1 MWILEVVA
9 LEKRHLNNISCQL
22 FAAVVAG
29 TIQLPKETRRGG
41 AQEAGLLHAID
52 LQSLPDACRHLS
64 KFYQESD
71 SEWLC
76 NMFQSMFIRYQ
87 TSSNITIIYI
97 KMK

>member
-1 MWILEVVA
+1 MWILA
-9 LEKRHLNNISCQL
+9 LEKRQLNSISCQL

-29 TIQLPKETRRGG
+29 TIQLPKETRGG
-41 AQEAGLLHAID
+41 AQEAGVLHAID
-52 LQSLPDACRHLS
+52 LQSLPDGCRHLS

-87 TSSNITIIYI
+87 TPPNITIIYI
-97 KMK
+97 KVK